1 LNLIDFGDPE
11 PAPQA
16 AESSQVSE
24 QPAAK
29 GNALEDDL
37 LGLSLS
43 GDTYGQS
50 GNISLGGSNGS
61 VLGMSGMS
69 VPQSSAAQQ
78 KTSTQA
84 ITDLFSS
91 GPNPTP
97 PQITSPPPS
106 TFSQPSAPPARTPDP
121 FAALTST
128 PRQGSPFQYQQSIK
142 PPPASGTV
150 DLLGG
155 GISAPTTNLAQS
167 ANAANDDDEWNFAS
181 SVPDTSKEMTVT
193 NTSINVL
200 FNISR
205 ETDTALL
212 IQSRVSNNTPLPIS
226 GLTLQVV
233 ASKGA
238 QLQLEPQSGVNLGPN
253 QKFGITQNIRVNN
266 VQRGSGNSVK
276 MRWKASYS
284 LGGQQKNEMGE
295 IASLGVS

>member
-1 LNLIDFGDPE
+1 
-11 PAPQA
+11 
-16 AESSQVSE
+16 
-24 QPAAK
+24 
-29 GNALEDDL
+29 
-37 LGLSLS
+37 
-43 GDTYGQS
+43 
-50 GNISLGGSNGS
+50 
-61 VLGMSGMS
+61 MS
-69 VPQSSAAQQ
+69 VPQSQAAPQ
-78 KTSTQA
+78 KTSNQA

-142 PPPASGTV
+142 PPSASGTV

-155 GISAPTTNLAQS
+155 GVSAPTTNLAQS
-167 ANAANDDDEWNFAS
+167 SNAANDDDEWNFAS

-212 IQSRVSNNTPLPIS
+212 IKSRVSNNTPLPIS
-226 GLTLQVV
+226 GLTLQVA
-233 ASKGA
+233 ASK
-238 QLQLEPQSGVNLGPN
+238 VN
-253 QKFGITQNIRVNN
+253 QVNI
-266 VQRGSGNSVK
+266 
-276 MRWKASYS
+276 M
-284 LGGQQKNEMGE
+284 L
-295 IASLGVS
+295 LHH